1 MNLDQKKRRMLQNK
15 VALITGAGRGI
26 GRATAI
32 RLAQARSHVVLLSR
46 NVTELAEVASQVE
59 ACGRRSLVIVADVT
73 ADACAEDTVDQI
85 RKKFGRLDILINNAG
100 IAGPVGPVADMDM
113 ATWLQCFQV
122 NLHAPVAF
130 CKAAL
135 GLMHEGRIINVASGA
150 GTFPIPYF
158 SAYVSSKCALIRFS
172 EILAKEVADRG
183 IKVFAI
189 EPGTVRTSLAE
200 QTLQM
205 PDAQKWMPWFQ
216 DLFTQGR
223 DIPVAQAAEFIYQ
236 LASGKADQKS
246 GHFCFVDGRSGSLQ
260 FVETGS

>member
-1 MNLDQKKRRMLQNK
+1 MLPNN

-32 RLAQARSHVVLLSR
+32 RLARAGSDVVLVSR
-46 NVTELAEVASQVE
+46 NAAELAEVASEVE
-59 ACGRRSLVIVADVT
+59 ACGSRSLVIVADVT
-73 ADACAEDTVDQI
+73 TNGCAMDIVDQT
-85 RKKFGRLDILINNAG
+85 REKFGRLNILINNAG

-113 ATWLQCFQV
+113 AAWLRCFEV

-172 EILAKEVADRG
+172 ETLAKEVAGRG

-189 EPGTVRTSLAE
+189 EPGTVRTALAE
-200 QTLQM
+200 QTLES
-205 PDAQKWMPWFQ
+205 PDTQKWMPWFQ

-223 DIPVAQAAEFIYQ
+223 DIPVEQAAEFIFQ
-236 LASGKADQKS
+236 LAAGMADKNNGQ
-246 GHFCFVDGRSGSLQ
+246 FCLVDGRSGSLQ
-260 FVETGS
+260 FVERGSSN

>member
-1 MNLDQKKRRMLQNK
+1 MLQNK

-26 GRATAI
+26 GHATAV
-32 RLAQARSHVVLLSR
+32 RLAQAGSDVVLVSR
-46 NVTELAEVASQVE
+46 TAIELAKVAREVE

-73 ADACAEDTVDQI
+73 SKGCPDDVVDQV
-85 RKKFGRLDILINNAG
+85 RGTFGRLDILINNAG
-100 IAGPVGPVADMDM
+100 IAGPVGPVADMDVG
-113 ATWLQCFQV
+113 AWLRCFDV

-172 EILAKEVADRG
+172 EILAKEVAGRG

-189 EPGTVRTSLAE
+189 EPGTVRTALAE
-200 QTLQM
+200 QTLQSTE
-205 PDAQKWMPWFQ
+205 AQEWMPWFQ

-223 DIPVAQAAEFIYQ
+223 DIPVAQAAEFIFQ
-236 LASGKADQKS
+236 LAAGLADQKS
-246 GHFCFVDGRSGSLQ
+246 GQFCLVDGRSGSLQ
-260 FVETGS
+260 FVESGRSN